1 MESIVKKLVKVKFK
15 NEYIEKLDYN
25 RPSDRDRFDIKK
37 IFFIIE
43 METPQ
48 PISHSC
54 FIPYITVDIFR
65 KFFSFSKLR
74 LSKEQLLIVYDKRKK
89 GLTNDLN
96 FVNSFVDYENIDEN
110 YMNNLKSL
118 ETFEPFIHVTHFP
131 NYDYYDIKTVL
142 YTCEDK

>member
-1 MESIVKKLVKVKFK
+1 MKKLVKVKFK
-15 NEYIEKLDYN
+15 DEYKEKLDYN
-25 RPSDRDRFDIKK
+25 RPNDRDRFDIKK

-43 METPQ
+43 IGNADFGRTN
-48 PISHSC
+48 I
-54 FIPYITVDIFR
+54 IPYIMVDIFR
-65 KFFSFSKLR
+65 KFFSFDKLG
-74 LSKEQLLIVYDKRKK
+74 LSKEQLLIVYDKRKN

-110 YMNNLKSL
+110 YMNNLESL
-118 ETFEPFIHVTHFP
+118 ESFESFIHVTHSP

>member
-1 MESIVKKLVKVKFK
+1 VKKLVKVKFK
-15 NEYIEKLDYN
+15 DEYKERLDYS
-25 RPSDRDRFDIKK
+25 RPNDRDRFDIKK

-43 METPQ
+43 IGDDEIGRPN
-48 PISHSC
+48 I
-54 FIPYITVDIFR
+54 IPYIMVDIFR
-65 KFFSFSKLR
+65 KFFSFDKLR

-110 YMNNLKSL
+110 YMNNLESL
-118 ETFEPFIHVTHFP
+118 ETFEPFIHVTHSP

>member
-1 MESIVKKLVKVKFK
+1 MKKLVKVKFK

-25 RPSDRDRFDIKK
+25 RASDRERFDIKK

-43 METPQ
+43 LGNAEIGRPN
-48 PISHSC
+48 
-54 FIPYITVDIFR
+54 FIQYIIVDIFR
-65 KFFSFSKLR
+65 KFFSLDKLG
-74 LSKEQLLIVYDKRKK
+74 LSEEQFYNKRKN

-110 YMNNLKSL
+110 YMNNLESL
-118 ETFEPFIHVTHFP
+118 ETFEQFIHVTYSH

>member
-1 MESIVKKLVKVKFK
+1 MKKLVKVKFK
-15 NEYIEKLDYN
+15 DEYKERLDYN
-25 RPSDRDRFDIKK
+25 RPTDRDRFDIKK

-43 METPQ
+43 IGNDEIVRTNIIQ
-48 PISHSC
+48 
-54 FIPYITVDIFR
+54 YIMVDIFR

-89 GLTNDLN
+89 GLTDDLN

-110 YMNNLKSL
+110 YMNNLESL
-118 ETFEPFIHVTHFP
+118 ESFEPFIHVMHSP
-131 NYDYYDIKTVL
+131 DYDYYGIETVL

>member
-1 MESIVKKLVKVKFK
+1 MKKLVKIKFK
-15 NEYIEKLDYN
+15 NEYKEKLDYN
-25 RPSDRDRFDIKK
+25 RPTDRDRFDIKK

-43 METPQ
+43 MSLGEPRNN
-48 PISHSC
+48 PNFVS
-54 FIPYITVDIFR
+54 YVVVDIFR
-65 KFFSFSKLR
+65 KFFSFSKLG

-110 YMNNLKSL
+110 YMNNLELL
-118 ETFEPFIHVTHFP
+118 ETFEPFIHVTHAFR
-131 NYDYYDIKTVL
+131 YDYYDIKTVL

>member
-1 MESIVKKLVKVKFK
+1 MKKLVKVKFK
-15 NEYIEKLDYN
+15 DEYVEKLDYS
-25 RPSDRDRFDIKK
+25 RPTDRDRFDIKK

-43 METPQ
+43 LGNAEIGRPN
-48 PISHSC
+48 
-54 FIPYITVDIFR
+54 FIQYVVVDILR
-65 KFFSFSKLR
+65 KFFSFSKLG

-110 YMNNLKSL
+110 YMNNLETL
-118 ETFEPFIHVTHFP
+118 ETFEPFIQVIHFP

>member
-1 MESIVKKLVKVKFK
+1 MKKLVKVKFK
-15 NEYIEKLDYN
+15 DEYKEKLDYN
-25 RPSDRDRFDIKK
+25 RPNDRDRFDIKK

-43 METPQ
+43 VGNAS
-48 PISHSC
+48 ISRPNI
-54 FIPYITVDIFR
+54 IPYIMVDVFR
-65 KFFSFSKLR
+65 KFFSFDKLC
-74 LSKEQLLIVYDKRKK
+74 LSKEQLLIVYDKRKN

-110 YMNNLKSL
+110 YMNNLETL
-118 ETFEPFIHVTHFP
+118 ESFEPFIQVIHFP

>member
-1 MESIVKKLVKVKFK
+1 MKKLVKVKFK
-15 NEYIEKLDYN
+15 DEYKERLDYS
-25 RPSDRDRFDIKK
+25 RPYDRDRFDIKK

-43 METPQ
+43 IGNDEIGRPN
-48 PISHSC
+48 I
-54 FIPYITVDIFR
+54 IPYIMVDIFR

-110 YMNNLKSL
+110 YMNNLESL
-118 ETFEPFIHVTHFP
+118 ESFEPFIHVTHSP

>member
-1 MESIVKKLVKVKFK
+1 MKKLVKVKFK
-15 NEYIEKLDYN
+15 DEYKERLDYN
-25 RPSDRDRFDIKK
+25 RPNDRDRFDIKK

-43 METPQ
+43 MGLGEPRNN
-48 PISHSC
+48 PNFVS
-54 FIPYITVDIFR
+54 YIVVDIFR

-110 YMNNLKSL
+110 YMNNLESL
-118 ETFEPFIHVTHFP
+118 ETFEPFIHVIHSP
-131 NYDYYDIKTVL
+131 KYDYYDIKTVL

>member
-1 MESIVKKLVKVKFK
+1 MKKLVKVKFK
-15 NEYIEKLDYN
+15 NEYVEKLDYN
-25 RPSDRDRFDIKK
+25 RPNDRDRFDIKT

-43 METPQ
+43 MGLGEPRNN
-48 PISHSC
+48 SNFVS
-54 FIPYITVDIFR
+54 YIVVDIFR
-65 KFFSFSKLR
+65 KFFSFSKLG

-110 YMNNLKSL
+110 YMNNLETL
-118 ETFEPFIHVTHFP
+118 ETFEPFIQVIHFP

>member
-1 MESIVKKLVKVKFK
+1 MKKLVKIKFK
-15 NEYIEKLDYN
+15 DEYKEKLDYN
-25 RPSDRDRFDIKK
+25 RPNDRDRFDIKT

-43 METPQ
+43 LGNAE
-48 PISHSC
+48 IGRSN
-54 FIPYITVDIFR
+54 FIPYIVVDIFR
-65 KFFSFSKLR
+65 KFFSFSKLG

-96 FVNSFVDYENIDEN
+96 FVNLFVEYENIDEN
-110 YMNNLKSL
+110 YMNNLESL
-118 ETFEPFIHVTHFP
+118 KIFEPFIHVTHSP

>member
-1 MESIVKKLVKVKFK
+1 MKKLVKVKFK
-15 NEYIEKLDYN
+15 DEYKERLDYN
-25 RPSDRDRFDIKK
+25 RPNDRDRFDIKK

-43 METPQ
+43 IGNAEIGRPN
-48 PISHSC
+48 I
-54 FIPYITVDIFR
+54 IPYIMIDIFR

-74 LSKEQLLIVYDKRKK
+74 LSKEQLVIVYDKRKK

-110 YMNNLKSL
+110 YMNNLESL
-118 ETFEPFIHVTHFP
+118 ETFEPFIHVTHSP

>member
-1 MESIVKKLVKVKFK
+1 MKKLVKVKFK
-15 NEYIEKLDYN
+15 DEYKERLDYS
-25 RPSDRDRFDIKK
+25 RPYDRDRFDIKK

-43 METPQ
+43 IGNDEIGRPN
-48 PISHSC
+48 I
-54 FIPYITVDIFR
+54 IPYIMVDIFR
-65 KFFSFSKLR
+65 KFFSFDKLR
-74 LSKEQLLIVYDKRKK
+74 LSKEQLLIVYNKRKN

-110 YMNNLKSL
+110 YMNNLESL
-118 ETFEPFIHVTHFP
+118 ETFEPFIHVTHSP

>member
-1 MESIVKKLVKVKFK
+1 MKKLVKVKFK
-15 NEYIEKLDYN
+15 DEYKERLDYS
-25 RPSDRDRFDIKK
+25 RPYDRDRFDIKK

-43 METPQ
+43 IGNDEIGLPN
-48 PISHSC
+48 I
-54 FIPYITVDIFR
+54 IPYIMVDIFR
-65 KFFSFSKLR
+65 KFFSFDKLR
-74 LSKEQLLIVYDKRKK
+74 LSKEQLLIVYNKRKK

-110 YMNNLKSL
+110 YMNNLESL
-118 ETFEPFIHVTHFP
+118 ETFEPFIHVTHSP

>member
-1 MESIVKKLVKVKFK
+1 MKKLVKVKFK
-15 NEYIEKLDYN
+15 DEYKERLDYS
-25 RPSDRDRFDIKK
+25 RPYDRDRFDIKK

-43 METPQ
+43 IGNDEIGRPN
-48 PISHSC
+48 I
-54 FIPYITVDIFR
+54 IPYIMVDIFR

-74 LSKEQLLIVYDKRKK
+74 LSKEQLVIVYDKRKK

-110 YMNNLKSL
+110 YMNNLESL
-118 ETFEPFIHVTHFP
+118 ETFEPFIHVTHSP

>member
-1 MESIVKKLVKVKFK
+1 MKKLVKVKFK
-15 NEYIEKLDYN
+15 DEYKERLEYN
-25 RPSDRDRFDIKK
+25 RPTDRDRFDIKK

-43 METPQ
+43 MGLGEPRNN
-48 PISHSC
+48 PN
-54 FIPYITVDIFR
+54 FAPYIVVDIFR

-89 GLTNDLN
+89 GLTDDLN

-110 YMNNLKSL
+110 YMNNLESL
-118 ETFEPFIHVTHFP
+118 GSFEPFIHVTHSP
-131 NYDYYDIKTVL
+131 NYDYYDVKTVL

>member
-1 MESIVKKLVKVKFK
+1 MKKLVKVKFK
-15 NEYIEKLDYN
+15 DEYIEKLDYN
-25 RPSDRDRFDIKK
+25 RASDRERFNIKT

-43 METPQ
+43 LGNAE
-48 PISHSC
+48 IGRSN
-54 FIPYITVDIFR
+54 FIPYIVVDIFR
-65 KFFSFSKLR
+65 KFFSFSKLG

-110 YMNNLKSL
+110 YMNNLETL
-118 ETFEPFIHVTHFP
+118 ETFEPFIQVIHFP
-131 NYDYYDIKTVL
+131 NYDYCDIKTIL